1 MKKKLIRYNR
11 LIVFEIFLLFLPFVF
26 HSLTLRLKLRL
37 WKDFLY
43 LNWLMIA
50 VVVGNGDDDD
60 DFDANYRVCSVF
72 KFCMF
77 DNSYWFGKIEKKVE
91 RRKNCEYS
99 IWWDVWINRL
109 HIDCYMMV
117 MVMMIMKIEIKK
129 EMKKKESINRIF
141 DPFYSIQWKNRFLCR
156 SNSKFI
162 HI

>member
-1 MKKKLIRYNR
+1 
-11 LIVFEIFLLFLPFVF
+11 
-26 HSLTLRLKLRL
+26 
-37 WKDFLY
+37 
-43 LNWLMIA
+43 MIA

-141 DPFYSIQWKNRFLCR
+141 DPFYSIQWKNRFFFVVSFKFQIHSHLNSIRACVMSWIWMVTKRWYIWLIEFYR
-156 SNSKFI
+156 SLYLSL
-162 HI
+162 